1 MLIELNIQNIALIE
15 SLTLE
20 FGRGFNVL
28 TGETGAGK
36 SIIVDS
42 LNMAL
47 GGRADR
53 ELIRTGADRAAVQA
67 VFDISGNERAI
78 AMARELGAEA
88 DEGLVAVSRELRS
101 NGRNICRISG
111 VVVPLATLR
120 QLTALL
126 MDIHG
131 QHEHQA
137 LINPARHR
145 DFLDAFGDEEHHEL
159 LNRAAQIYAERS
171 RVAVEYRRVTAQTA
185 ERERLI
191 DMLEFQ
197 TGEISAL
204 RLRRGEEEK
213 LERRV
218 KLYENAERIKTAV
231 EGAYGLVYGG
241 DSRMQG
247 AQEQLDTA
255 ARTLEGVARV
265 DERID
270 ALAARLRESFYT
282 VQDIGYELRTLLES
296 LDYDPATADKV
307 YDRLDKIRRLE
318 RKYGSTLDEV
328 IDFGENARK
337 QLEELRRSD
346 ETGAEL
352 KARYSKLDEQLREVC
367 ALLTS
372 SRRVIAARLSDSVQ
386 RQLAD
391 LGMARTRFEVR
402 MDSAKCSATGAD
414 DIEFLISANPGEP
427 LKPMASVAS
436 GGELSRIMLALKAVA
451 MDVGGVDSM
460 VFDEIDTG
468 VSGRMAQVVGEKM
481 KLIAGTHQV
490 LCVTHLPQIAALGD
504 VHFVVEKTTDGKRT
518 DSMVR
523 RLDDE
528 GRVLEISRLIGD
540 GGDSETSLS
549 HARHLLGLA

>member
-36 SIIVDS
+36 SIVVDS
-42 LNMAL
+42 LSMAL

-78 AMARELGAEA
+78 ALARELGAEA

-145 DFLDAFGDEEHHEL
+145 DFLDAFGDEEHHGL
-159 LNRAAQIYAERS
+159 LNRTAQIYAERS
-171 RVAVEYRRVTAQTA
+171 QAAVEYRRVTAQTA

-197 TGEISAL
+197 TGEIGAL

-213 LERRV
+213 LERRA
-218 KLYENAERIKTAV
+218 KLYENAERIKNAV
-231 EGAYGLVYGG
+231 EGAYGLIYGG
-241 DSRMQG
+241 DSHMQG

-270 ALAARLRESFYT
+270 ALAARIRESFYA
-282 VQDIGYELRTLLES
+282 VQDIGYELRALLEG

-307 YDRLDKIRRLE
+307 YDRLDRIRRLE
-318 RKYGSTLDEV
+318 RKYGSTVDEV
-328 IDFGENARK
+328 IDFGENAKKR
-337 QLEELRRSD
+337 LEELRRSD

-352 KARYSKLDEQLREVC
+352 KARFSKLDEQLREAC
-367 ALLTS
+367 DRLTS

-391 LGMARTRFEVR
+391 LGMARTRFETR
-402 MDSAKCSATGAD
+402 MNSAKCGATGAD

-451 MDVGGVDSM
+451 LDVGGVDSM

-481 KLIAGTHQV
+481 KLIAGSHQV

-528 GRVLEISRLIGD
+528 GRVREISRLIGD
-540 GGDSETSLS
+540 GGDSETSLR
-549 HARHLLGLA
+549 HARHLLGMA

>member
-1 MLIELNIQNIALIE
+1 MLSLLHIENIAVIERADIELGPG
-15 SLTLE
+15 LT
-20 FGRGFNVL
+20 VL

-78 AMARELGAEA
+78 ALARELGAEA

-145 DFLDAFGDEEHHEL
+145 DFLDAFGGEEHRGL
-159 LNRAAQIYAERS
+159 LNRTAQIYAERS
-171 RVAVEYRRVTAQTA
+171 RVAVEYRRATAQTA

-197 TGEISAL
+197 TAEIGAL

-213 LERRV
+213 LERRA
-218 KLYENAERIKTAV
+218 KLYENAERIKNAV

-241 DSRMQG
+241 DSRVQG

-282 VQDIGYELRTLLES
+282 VQDTGYELRALLES

-328 IDFGENARK
+328 IDFGENAKK

-352 KARYSKLDEQLREVC
+352 KARFSKLDEQLREVC
-367 ALLTS
+367 AKLTS

-391 LGMARTRFEVR
+391 LGMASTRFEVR
-402 MDSAKCSATGAD
+402 MDCAKCGATGAD

-528 GRVLEISRLIGD
+528 GRVREISRLIGD
-540 GGDSETSLS
+540 GGDSETSLR